1 MTKSRRATTLSRLLL
16 AAATGACLTTACGVL
31 PGSSGDSGGTLT
43 VMTFAPMGTKATNMP
58 GMPGMAKAY
67 ERWINANGG
76 IKGRKLRVLT
86 CNEKNTAT
94 GAADCAREAI
104 TKKAV
109 AVVGSY
115 SQHGRAFMAPLE
127 AEGIPFIGGYGVSAE
142 EFQSTLSYPVNG
154 GQPAL
159 LAGAGH
165 QLGKA
170 CAQVSLVRPDT
181 LAGDTMPVLLNAGLK
196 ANNSPEASDIR
207 AAEDAADLM
216 PQAREA
222 LAGAG
227 PGGSGGSGGSSGAG
241 GTGTKDT
248 GAGTATPA
256 AKGDGTSK
264 ATASPGPSGSAAA
277 SSSPSAPSSA
287 TAAKGSS
294 SSKSCV
300 TAVLGARTET
310 FFDAF
315 RRADT
320 THRNPQISSVL
331 GSVSQA
337 LVDRTGGKES
347 PFEGAYV
354 TSWYPVSTDPL
365 WAPMRKVISDEAFGD
380 NTVEADDSGAQTTW
394 IAYTVLNQVVQK
406 FKDGEDVTARKVARM
421 LNETSGISTG
431 NLTPQLSWRY
441 QDMRAVAGFPRLV
454 NGRVSFQVVQQ
465 GRLVAQLGEQDVDM
479 TAVLESAPRS
489 A

>member
-1 MTKSRRATTLSRLLL
+1 MTKSRRATTLIRLLL

-31 PGSSGDSGGTLT
+31 PGSSGGSGDTLT

-115 SQHGRAFMAPLE
+115 SQYGRAFMAPLE

-196 ANNSPEASDIR
+196 SNGTPEASDIR

-222 LAGAG
+222 LSDTAT
-227 PGGSGGSGGSSGAG
+227 GGSGGGGGGGGSS
-241 GTGTKDT
+241 K
-248 GAGTATPA
+248 
-256 AKGDGTSK
+256 GTS
-264 ATASPGPSGSAAA
+264 TPSPSGS
-277 SSSPSAPSSA
+277 PSAS
-287 TAAKGSS
+287 TAAKGAASPPSSSS
-294 SSKSCV
+294 SSKNCV
-300 TAVLGARTET
+300 TAVLGERTET

-315 RRADT
+315 RRADS

-347 PFEGAYV
+347 PFEGTLV

-380 NTVEADDSGAQTTW
+380 DTVEADDSGAQTTW
-394 IAYTVLNQVVQK
+394 IAYTVFNQVVQK
-406 FKDGEDVTARKVARM
+406 FKEGDQITGRKVARV
-421 LNETSGISTG
+421 LNESSGIATG
-431 NLTPQLSWRY
+431 NLTPELSWRY

-465 GRLVAQLGEQDVDM
+465 GRLVAQPGEKDQDM
-479 TAVLESAPRS
+479 TSVMESAPRS

>member
-1 MTKSRRATTLSRLLL
+1 MTTRRRATALSRLLL
-16 AAATGACLTTACGVL
+16 ASALGACLTTACGAL
-31 PGSSGDSGGTLT
+31 PGGSAGSGGTLT

-67 ERWINANGG
+67 ERWVNANGG
-76 IKGRKLRVLT
+76 IHGRKLRVLT
-86 CNEKNTAT
+86 CNEKNTPT
-94 GAADCAREAI
+94 GAADCARQAI
-104 TKKAV
+104 AEKAV

-170 CAQVSLVRPDT
+170 CSQVSLVRPDT
-181 LAGDTMPVLLNAGLK
+181 LAGDSMPILLNAGLR
-196 ANNSPEASDIR
+196 ANKMPDASDIR
-207 AAEDAADLM
+207 AAEDAVDLT

-222 LAGAG
+222 LADGSA
-227 PGGSGGSGGSSGAG
+227 GGSAG
-241 GTGTKDT
+241 GQAG
-248 GAGTATPA
+248 GAAGT
-256 AKGDGTSK
+256 
-264 ATASPGPSGSAAA
+264 PSGSPSGTPSGTPSGGTAKDGKGTGAPAAA
-277 SSSPSAPSSA
+277 
-287 TAAKGSS
+287 AKEGRP
-294 SSKSCV
+294 CV
-300 TAVLGARTET
+300 TAVLGERTET

-315 RRADT
+315 RRQDGQ
-320 THRNPQISSVL
+320 HRNPQIASVL
-331 GSVSQA
+331 GSVSQG

-365 WAPMRKVISDEAFGD
+365 WAPMRKVITERAFGD
-380 NTVEADDSGAQTTW
+380 DTVDPDDSGAQTTW
-394 IAYTVLNQVVQK
+394 IAYTVLNDVVQR
-406 FKDGEDVTARKVARM
+406 FKDGEEVTARKLARA
-421 LNETSGISTG
+421 LNQSESVKTAG
-431 NLTPQLSWRY
+431 LTPDLSWRY

-454 NGRVSFQVVQQ
+454 NGRVSFQIVQA
-465 GRLVAQLGEQDVDM
+465 GRIVDQPGEAPQDM
-479 TAVLESAPRS
+479 TPTLEQAPRS